1 MCKTVLMAVL
11 VLGSVAT
18 AGASALNTTQ
28 QLGKQIFFDKNLSIN
43 RNQSCATC
51 HAAEVGWTGPDS
63 SLNSRSGVY
72 SGSIPERFG
81 NRKPPSAAYV
91 AQSPVFHY
99 DKKEKV
105 FVGGNFWD
113 GRATGKR
120 LKSPVAEQ
128 AQGPFLNPLEHGFI
142 DAACVVNRVCTAPY
156 GGSLEQ
162 LWPGSC
168 AINWPADIANSC
180 GIDNYKASLPAV
192 ERAKVDLTFDR
203 IALAIAA
210 FESSAEVN
218 PFSSRF
224 DAWQAGKATLTK
236 QELLGLALFNKKGK
250 CAECHPSAG
259 KKPLFTDFT
268 YDNLGV
274 PRNPGNPFYGQT
286 AYNPEGAV
294 WTDPGLGG
302 FMATEK
308 SYQAKARAHFG
319 VHKVPTLR
327 NVDKRPSADF
337 AKVYGHNGYFKSL
350 KEIVHFY
357 NTRDTLP
364 VCSPGDKGERISCWP
379 LPETAM
385 NMNTQEMGKLG
396 LSDAEE
402 DAIVAFMKTLTDG
415 EAGKR

>member
-1 MCKTVLMAVL
+1 MGSTLLIAAL
-11 VLGSVAT
+11 ALGSVAT
-18 AGASALNTTQ
+18 ADAGALTATE

-63 SLNSRSGVY
+63 SLNSKSGVY
-72 SGSIPERFG
+72 SGSVPERFG

-91 AQSPVFHY
+91 SQSPVLHY

-120 LKSPVAEQ
+120 LKSAVAEQ
-128 AQGPFLNPLEHGFI
+128 AQGPFLNPLEHGFS
-142 DAACVVNRVCTAPY
+142 DAACVIKRICAAAY
-156 GGSLEQ
+156 GSQLDK

-168 AINWPADIANSC
+168 AITWPADIDKNC
-180 GIDNYKASLPAV
+180 GIDNYKAPLAEA
-192 ERAKVDLTFDR
+192 ERAKVDQAFDR

-224 DAWQAGKATLTK
+224 DAWLAGKGTLTK
-236 QELLGLALFNKKGK
+236 QEQLGLKLFDGKGK
-250 CAECHPSAG
+250 CAECHPSKG
-259 KKPLFTDFT
+259 KRPLFTDFT
-268 YDNLGV
+268 YDNLGI
-274 PRNPGNPFYGQT
+274 PRNPTNPFYGQT
-286 AYNPEGAV
+286 AYNPEEAA

-302 FMATEK
+302 FLSTDK
-308 SYQAKARAHFG
+308 GYQSRSRAHFG
-319 VHKVPTLR
+319 AHKVPTLR

-357 NTRDTLP
+357 NTRDSLP
-364 VCSPGDKGERISCWP
+364 ICNPGDKGERVSCWP
-379 LPETAM
+379 LPETAL
-385 NMNTQEMGKLG
+385 NMNTQEMGNLG

-415 EAGKR
+415 EFERR

>member
-1 MCKTVLMAVL
+1 MRKSVFMAVL
-11 VLGSVAT
+11 VVGSVAT
-18 AGASALNTTQ
+18 ASAGGLTAKE

-51 HAAEVGWTGPDS
+51 HAGEVGWTGPDS
-63 SLNSRSGVY
+63 TLNSKSGVY

-99 DKKEKV
+99 DKKNKV

-156 GGSLEQ
+156 GTELDK
-162 LWPGSC
+162 LWPTSC
-168 AINWPADIANSC
+168 AIAWPADITSGC
-180 GIDNYKASLPAV
+180 GIDGYKASFTAA
-192 ERAKVDLTFDR
+192 ERVKVDRAFDR

-210 FESSAEVN
+210 FESSTEVN
-218 PFSSRF
+218 SFSSRF
-224 DAWQAGKATLTK
+224 DAWLAGKGKLSK
-236 QELLGLALFNKKGK
+236 QEQLGFNLFNKKGK
-250 CAECHPSAG
+250 CSKCHLSNG

-274 PRNPGNPFYGQT
+274 PRNPGNPIYEQK
-286 AYNPEGAV
+286 AYNPEGAA

-302 FMATEK
+302 FLATEK
-308 SYQAKARAHFG
+308 SYQSKGRAHFG
-319 VHKVPTLR
+319 AHKVPTLR

-337 AKVYGHNGYFKSL
+337 VKVYGHNGYFKSL

-357 NTRDTLP
+357 NTRDILP
-364 VCSPGDKGERISCWP
+364 VCNSGDKGERVSCWP

-385 NMNTQEMGKLG
+385 NMNTEEMGNLR

-415 EAGKR
+415 EFKRR